1 MKGYLVV
8 IDSDIENRAKLEEI
22 SDRMV
27 PVIAK
32 SGGKYLARGGPVSAV
47 AGDIEPGR
55 VMVVEFDSVEKAQA
69 LLAQPEVGERVH
81 ERHAVATVNAFVVSG
96 L

>member
-8 IDSDIENRAKLEEI
+8 IDSDVENRAKLEEI

-32 SGGKYLARGGPVSAV
+32 SGGKYLARGGPVSAI
-47 AGDIEPGR
+47 AGDIDPGR

-69 LLAQPEVGERVH
+69 LLSKPEVGERVV